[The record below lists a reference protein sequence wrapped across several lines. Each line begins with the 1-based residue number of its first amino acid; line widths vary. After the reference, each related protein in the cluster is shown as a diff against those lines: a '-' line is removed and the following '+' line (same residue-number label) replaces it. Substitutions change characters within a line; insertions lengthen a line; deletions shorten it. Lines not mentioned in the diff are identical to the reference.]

1 MTPTRVLLVD
11 DQDLIRQGLRKLLEL
26 EETIEVIGDAAD
38 GVAAL
43 TVLRDLSADV
53 ALVDAR
59 MPRMDGVEL
68 IRRLSAEYPGIACLV
83 LSTFDEDEYVLGA
96 LRAGA
101 RGYLLKDCSPD
112 DLVQGI
118 HAAHGGQT
126 LLAGPAAARV
136 VASLNVPGAGAG
148 PGPASGPGTNAGPGT
163 GAGWSAAGRSSGE
176 EAGGTFPG
184 ADRLS
189 ARERD
194 VVRMIV
200 AGRANREIAA
210 TLHLTEGTVKNHV
223 SSSLRKLGLRD
234 RVQLALHAS
243 RSGAR

>member
-1 MTPTRVLLVD
+1 AACPSGLARHTDVVGRGCRPMTPTRVLLVD

-118 HAAHGGQT
+118 H
-126 LLAGPAAARV
+126 
-136 VASLNVPGAGAG
+136 
-148 PGPASGPGTNAGPGT
+148 
-163 GAGWSAAGRSSGE
+163 
-176 EAGGTFPG
+176 
-184 ADRLS
+184 
-189 ARERD
+189 
-194 VVRMIV
+194 
-200 AGRANREIAA
+200 
-210 TLHLTEGTVKNHV
+210 
-223 SSSLRKLGLRD
+223 
-234 RVQLALHAS
+234 
-243 RSGAR
+243 